1 MIQQNNAPRI
11 MRAGG
16 VSMVRVFL
24 VILTLFLVTPVWSDL
39 TVEDLDKIDKIIQ
52 QSEKRMKDH
61 VTQEREKLDIKIQAV
76 DKLVDRNFY
85 FLVGLI
91 ALIAV
96 AVGVPQILLTLRDK
110 KYDNLLRE
118 VERLKQ
124 QRITT
129 PLG

>member
-1 MIQQNNAPRI
+1 MNS
-11 MRAGG
+11 GK
-16 VSMVRVFL
+16 VRFIFL
-24 VILTLFLVTPVWSDL
+24 VLLASFFATPVWSNL
-39 TVEDLDKIDKIIQ
+39 TVEDLEKIDKLIQ

-61 VTQEREKLDIKIQAV
+61 MTQEREKIDIKIQAI

-85 FLVGLI
+85 FLIGLI
-91 ALIAV
+91 TLIAV

-110 KYDNLLRE
+110 KYDNLLQE

-129 PLG
+129 PSG

>member
-1 MIQQNNAPRI
+1 
-11 MRAGG
+11 
-16 VSMVRVFL
+16 MVLVFL
-24 VILTLFLVTPVWSDL
+24 IILALFFVTPVWSDL
-39 TVEDLDKIDKIIQ
+39 SVEDLDKIDKIIQ